1 MDRIDLSALDTRKGA
16 EAGFEL
22 QLKHPVT
29 GEILAG
35 WLLKIRGYDA
45 PAYQEVLREHQR
57 RRLER
62 SRNKRITV
70 EELEAE
76 SLEAAAVL
84 VMGWPD
90 QFNLEGQPF
99 AWSEAN
105 ARALLGR
112 FPWIREQ
119 VETGAA
125 DRGNFLPGSA
135 KSS

>member
-1 MDRIDLSALDTRKGA
+1 MERIDLSALDTRKGA
-16 EAGFEL
+16 DGGFDL
-22 QLKHPVT
+22 QLKHPGT
-29 GEILAG
+29 GETLAG
-35 WLLKIRGYDA
+35 WVVRVRGYDSA
-45 PAYQEVLREHQR
+45 AYQEILREHQR

-62 SRNKRITV
+62 SRAKRITV

-84 VMGWPD
+84 LVGWPD
-90 QFNLEGQPF
+90 NFNLDGQPF

-105 ARALLGR
+105 ARTLLGR

-125 DRGNFLPGSA
+125 DRGNFLPRSA
-135 KSS
+135 KTS